1 MKIIIV
7 GGGKVGYAIARDLS
21 QEKQDVIL
29 VDQTPAALVR
39 ADSTL
44 DLMTIEGNGAS
55 IRVLMSAGVKQAD
68 LVLAVTGK
76 DEVNLICCL
85 LSKKLGAK
93 RTVARVRNPEYRA
106 DADMLKAEIGLDM
119 VINPDRAAALEI
131 ARVLSFPNAFSVEPF
146 ARGRVDMIGFQVLPS
161 DTLCGVT
168 LAEWSTSHLTRT
180 LICAAEHEGDILIPN
195 GSFVP
200 AAGDKL
206 YMVGTKQ
213 ELQNTLAT
221 MGRTEQKVKTLSI
234 LGGSHIA
241 TYLTWELEGTG
252 INVRIV
258 EQDHDKCLVLAEAL
272 PRAMIIEGDGT
283 DSALLEAEN
292 ILRADA
298 FVSLTGRDEENL
310 LMAMQA
316 QHSGVGKVLAKMN
329 RPNYTSCVEGMGLSS
344 IISPKDIVAAQITRY
359 VRALA
364 GGEGCAVERLYK
376 MLGGEVEA
384 LEFIVNETSP
394 MIGVPLKQLHLRKGI
409 LLAAVAR
416 GSDIMIPN
424 GNTALQKGD
433 RIVVVSRAAG
443 LKDLSDILA

>member
-7 GGGKVGYAIARDLS
+7 GGGKVGYAIARELS
-21 QEKQDVIL
+21 REKHDVIL
-29 VDQTPAALVR
+29 VDENQAALSR

-44 DLMTIEGNGAS
+44 DLMIMEGNGAS
-55 IRVLMSAGVKQAD
+55 IRVLINAGVKDAD

-106 DADMLKAEIGLDM
+106 DADMLKTEIGLNM

-131 ARVLSFPNAFSVEPF
+131 ARVLTFPGAFSVEPF

-168 LAEWSTSHLTRT
+168 LAEWSTSHLSRT
-180 LICAAEHEGDILIPN
+180 LFCAAEHEGAILIPD

-206 YMVGTKQ
+206 YMVGTRQ
-213 ELQNTLAT
+213 ELQNSLSV
-221 MGRTEQKVKTLSI
+221 MGRTEQKIKTLSI

-252 INVRIV
+252 ISVRIV
-258 EQDHDKCLVLAEAL
+258 EQDHEKCLSLAESL
-272 PRAMIIEGDGT
+272 PKAMIIEGDGT
-283 DSALLEAEN
+283 GLDLLEAEN

-329 RPNYTSCVEGMGLSS
+329 RPNYTSCLEGMGLSS
-344 IISPKDIVAAQITRY
+344 IISPKDIVASQITRY

-384 LEFIVNETSP
+384 LEFIVSDTLP
-394 MIGVPLKQLHLRKGI
+394 IVGVPLKQLRLRKGV

-416 GSDIMIPN
+416 NNDIIIPN
-424 GNTALQKGD
+424 GNTSLQAGD

-443 LKDLSDILA
+443 LKALSDIIQ